1 MQRIGKMEI
10 GPLGDREMII
20 IRPFKAAKS
29 KVWDAL
35 TIPALV
41 QKWLGAI
48 EGWTFPVCEIDLRV
62 GGRYRFLWKGPDGT
76 EMGMGGTYQEI
87 VTHEKLVVT
96 ERFDEAWYPGDAIV
110 TQSLTESGG
119 TTTLRQTIRYDSTA
133 TRDGVLAGPA
143 AGGVAMSFDALEKL
157 VAVP

>member
-20 IRPFKAAKS
+20 IRPFKAARA

-41 QKWLGAI
+41 RKWLGAI

-62 GGRYRFLWKGPDGT
+62 GGKYRFLWKGPDGA

-87 VTHEKLVVT
+87 VTHEKLVAT

-110 TQSLTESGG
+110 SQSLTEKDGI
-119 TTTLRQTIRYDSTA
+119 TTLRQTVRYDSAA

-157 VAVP
+157 VEVP